1 MMRSPSSIILKSAM
15 ASPTLRR
22 RRFCNLLIFLH
33 FVNSYDMMLLKE
45 KGVAAIVMKNWTCF
59 SYKWYINASERQIK
73 NARIMI

>member
-1 MMRSPSSIILKSAM
+1 M
-15 ASPTLRR
+15 
-22 RRFCNLLIFLH
+22 H